1 MIRSIT
7 VKCAQQCHPLA
18 RAVLNQ
24 LGGGAEAVQLARE
37 AGVHGAATGWPG
49 FTYYSDTITF
59 AKRHRQAI
67 ARVIGDMADD
77 MGVDPISMVRGFL
90 KSDNYSSKTI
100 AAAMFGG
107 RVDGEESGV
116 GMVLNAMAW
125 CALEEVGRAINDAA
139 ENNR

>member
-1 MIRSIT
+1 
-7 VKCAQQCHPLA
+7 
-18 RAVLNQ
+18 VLNQ
-24 LGGGAEAVQLARE
+24 LGGGAEAVQQARE

-67 ARVIGDMADD
+67 ARVIGDM
-77 MGVDPISMVRGFL
+77 GVDPISMVRDFVCI

-107 RVDGEESGV
+107 RVDGPEEDGL
-116 GMVLNAMAW
+116 GMVLNALVW
-125 CALEEVGRAINDAA
+125 FALEEVGRAINDAGA
-139 ENNR
+139 NR